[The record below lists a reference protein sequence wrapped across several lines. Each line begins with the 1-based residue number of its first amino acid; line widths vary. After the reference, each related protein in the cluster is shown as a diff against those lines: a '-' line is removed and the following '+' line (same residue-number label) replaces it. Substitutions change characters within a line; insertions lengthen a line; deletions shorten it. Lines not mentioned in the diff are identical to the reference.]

1 MKKRTVYIAGPITGV
16 DRYWEPFEKAED
28 ELTAAGFIP
37 LSPARL
43 PEGMTP
49 AQYMRICL
57 AMLDSA
63 DAALFLP
70 GWTESKGATLEW
82 LYCQYTGKRAVE
94 AVSQIGEEDET
105 EDDK

>member
-1 MKKRTVYIAGPITGV
+1 MSKRTVYIAGPITGV
-16 DRYWEPFEKAED
+16 QKYWEAFEKAEAD
-28 ELTAAGFIP
+28 LIAEGFIP
-37 LSPARL
+37 LNPATL

-57 AMLDSA
+57 AMVDAA

-70 GWTESKGATLEW
+70 GWQDSKGATLEW

-94 AVSQIGEEDET
+94 AVDQIGE
-105 EDDK
+105 